1 MARTPKSVAL
11 GGAIRQAR
19 QERGET
25 LRDFA
30 KRMQLDPGMLSR
42 WETGSRSPKPEHV
55 ARMLTALGIYDQRY
69 KELMTL
75 AYGTDADQWVAGTQ
89 PEQRQQFA
97 AFAACEQVATRIV
110 DVSPLLIPGLL
121 QTSAYTRAILA
132 DEDISPSEVSARI
145 AFRNQRKEVLTRP
158 LPVHYTAIIC
168 QAALHQDIG
177 GRHVMAEQLRFL
189 LAMGARSNV
198 DLRIV
203 PFERGWH
210 PALEGHFQLIDGA
223 NLITS
228 VFVDMRRSTVLLH
241 KEEDI
246 RAYEAAVR
254 KVMSR
259 AAGRAESLRFIGDLA
274 QRMEKRGD
282 LPDQVAKVDP

>member
-30 KRMQLDPGMLSR
+30 KRLELDPGMLSR
-42 WETGSRSPKPEHV
+42 WETGTRSPKPEYV
-55 ARMLTALGIYDQRY
+55 ARMLTALGITGDRYREAMTMAYD
-69 KELMTL
+69 T
-75 AYGTDADQWVAGTQ
+75 TDDQWVATNL
-89 PEQRQQFA
+89 PEQRQQLA
-97 AFAACEQVATRIV
+97 AYIACERTAARIV
-110 DVSPLLIPGLL
+110 DVSPLLVPGLL

-132 DEDISPSEVSARI
+132 DEDVSPAEVEARI
-145 AFRNQRKEVLTRP
+145 AVRNERKEVLTRP
-158 LPVHYTAIIC
+158 RPVHYTAIIC
-168 QAALHQDIG
+168 QAALLQGIG
-177 GRHVMAEQLRFL
+177 GREVMAEQLRYL
-189 LAMGARSNV
+189 LAVGARSNV

-241 KEEDI
+241 KVEDV
-246 RAYEAAVR
+246 RAYEAAVG
-254 KVMSR
+254 KVMRR
-259 AAGRAESLRFIGDLA
+259 AATRAESLRFIGDLVH
-274 QRMEKRGD
+274 RLEKRGD
-282 LPDQVAKVDP
+282 LPEQVAEVDP